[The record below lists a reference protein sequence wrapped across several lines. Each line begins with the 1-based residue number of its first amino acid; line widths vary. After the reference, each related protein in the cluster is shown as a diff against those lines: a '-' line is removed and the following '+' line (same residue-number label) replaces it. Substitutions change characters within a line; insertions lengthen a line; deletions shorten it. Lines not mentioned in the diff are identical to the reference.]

1 MAYELSLQD
10 MQAVQNAGQQP
21 PPPGG
26 YQLSLDDMQDIH
38 KKKSQDEMKSVV
50 MQGLRPQSAKDIP
63 REAENIARGAG
74 AGLLKGAQGIGEFQA
89 KLVRPAANA
98 LGIPVAQSMQE
109 SVGGQASQNTI
120 NQLLGGQQD
129 QNGITQLVTGQQTP
143 KVLQTPEGKIGYAA
157 GQAIPYVGMPMGEG
171 GALVQGLKAAVGS
184 EALAPAFSPEKS
196 LSDAYKDAMAPSA
209 LSGLLTATL
218 TGLLHGPKNLGKLM
232 SMGGTATPEEFAAN
246 EAAAGNK
253 PVGIGAL
260 SNAPTQTFLEQR
272 GLPNI
277 PFTGQAQKNMQV
289 GRMLDNEMRH
299 VKNDLNVVPDDK
311 PRYRINPDTGEA
323 EPVKTMLSTEK
334 VSENIEDNF
343 SENEKIKNQLYGK
356 RDAIAKDLGA
366 EISPD
371 KTEMATVDEIRNIQ
385 EELNRKGIA
394 NASPE
399 AIKDIKSYG
408 IRATDKE
415 GNPLNQNIPFEKI
428 NFELNNLAEKANIAQ
443 REGRRNDARIYQR
456 LHSALKQDLK
466 DNMTRLD
473 SAELNQAQAEAD
485 KHFREKI
492 APVLNNEKLKAHA
505 QGYANKSQVIAD
517 FVKTKAYEDPE
528 QVNAVLKNLDADHKK
543 QFAHDF
549 LTQGLKEYDGTIEH
563 PSDSMLTMY
572 GKLGDETKRL
582 MFSPHQMKMLDRA
595 FRARKMMGGSINQ
608 LINPPTG
615 NNAAKL
621 AGIAAAGASGLAV
634 PAAGYVTSKYLTSPM
649 ARSIYRKGAQL
660 REIPG
665 TNLPVSGVAL
675 TPALTQALGGNQQ

>member
-1 MAYELSLQD
+1 MAYQLSLQD
-10 MQAVQNAGQQP
+10 MQEVQGAQQP
-21 PPPGG
+21 SAPPPQGG
-26 YQLSLDDMQDIH
+26 YQLSLDDMVNVH
-38 KKKSQDEMKSVV
+38 KKKSQDELKSVI

-89 KLVRPAANA
+89 KLVRPVANA
-98 LGIPVAQSMQE
+98 LNIPVAQSMQE
-109 SVGGQASQNTI
+109 SVGGQGSQNTI
-120 NQLLGGQQD
+120 NQLY
-129 QNGITQLVTGQQTP
+129 TP
-143 KVLQTPEGKIGYAA
+143 QVAQSPEGQISYAA
-157 GQAIPYVGMPMGEG
+157 AQAAPYIAMPLGEG
-171 GALVQGLKAAVGS
+171 GALAQGVKAAGVS

-196 LSDAYKDAMAPSA
+196 LNQAYKDAMAPSA

-218 TGLLHGPKNLGKLM
+218 TGLLHGPQNLGKLM
-232 SMGGTATPEEFAAN
+232 SMGGTVSPSEFAAN
-246 EAAAGNK
+246 ERAAGNK
-253 PVGIGAL
+253 PMGIGAL
-260 SNAPTQTFLEQR
+260 SNAPTQNWLEQR

-289 GRMLDNEMRH
+289 GRMLDNEMGH
-299 VKNDLNVVPDDK
+299 VKKELNVVPDEK

-323 EPVKTMLSTEK
+323 EAVKTMLSTEK
-334 VSENIEDNF
+334 VSRNIAKNF
-343 SENEKIKNQLYGK
+343 AENEKTKTQLYKK
-356 RDAIAKDLGA
+356 RDAIAKDLDV

-371 KTEMATVDEIRNIQ
+371 KTEAAAVDEIRNIQ
-385 EELNRKGIA
+385 EELNQKGIA

-399 AIKDIKSYG
+399 TIKDIKAYG

-415 GNPLNQNIPFEKI
+415 GNPLNQNIPFRRI
-428 NFELNNLAEKANIAQ
+428 NFELNNFSEKANIAE

-456 LHSALKQDLK
+456 LHGALKQDLK
-466 DNMTRLD
+466 ENMDRIGSD
-473 SAELNQAQAEAD
+473 ELNQAQAEAD
-485 KHFREKI
+485 RHFREKI

-505 QGYANKSQVIAD
+505 QGYANKSQVISD

-549 LTQGLKEYDGTIEH
+549 LTQGLKEYDGTIER

-582 MFSPHQMKMLDRA
+582 MFSPHQIKMLDRA

-634 PAAGYVTSKYLTSPM
+634 PAAGYAASKYLTSPL
-649 ARSIYRKGAQL
+649 ARSVYRKGAQL
-660 REIPG
+660 REIPRAKV
-665 TNLPVSGVAL
+665 PVSGVAL